1 MECPLLPFPLQK
13 TLGAFDFKCMTL
25 NVWQY
30 FNHHKHFFFF
40 FFCYDVTSS
49 YKFGNSSFHVYVCRL
64 WKEKCEEYDM
74 FQSSLEIPDVEPSPK
89 TSNST
94 SAVPYKQTFIY
105 NQKLEMNWR
114 SNPLRAAKYLKGH
127 DDHVVTCLQFDGEK
141 IVSASDDNT
150 LKVWSAVT
158 GNLIRTLVGHTGKKF
173 QSILANRTVL
183 QNAVSFFFR
192 PISYS
197 GYHTVLNLFN
207 KFYSQYW

>member
-1 MECPLLPFPLQK
+1 MF
-13 TLGAFDFKCMTL
+13 M
-25 NVWQY
+25 Y
-30 FNHHKHFFFF
+30 
-40 FFCYDVTSS
+40 
-49 YKFGNSSFHVYVCRL
+49 RL

-74 FQSSLEIPDVEPSPK
+74 FQSSLESTDVKPSPK

-173 QSILANRTVL
+173 DIANRTSRRVL
-183 QNAVSFFFR
+183 QNAGSFQDCFKLWA
-192 PISYS
+192 SYS
-197 GYHTVLNLFN
+197 P
-207 KFYSQYW
+207 